1 MAARARAAQGETRV
15 TAQSRVGSGRHGG
28 ASEKVV
34 EAVEVRRYW
43 PGKAP
48 KWAAA
53 GGGGLAGDSADED
66 AGFGEQRD
74 GAPSRT
80 DAGDSARDRRLQRL
94 ADDGGT
100 SDGRRRSGAA
110 AIVEEAGSGVSDS
123 DSDGDS
129 MRSRRRA
136 SAVIVEPGDAAGDAA
151 RRADG
156 ASDDDEDDDDA
167 IEARRE
173 RLLAMRRRRA
183 QEEAEE
189 EARAAQAGGD
199 ESDEEGG
206 GGAVA
211 QQEEESEYETDDES
225 EEEGGAPRVLM
236 KPVFVS
242 NTMRETIRERDARLE
257 AEVAAKAKREQ
268 RVAERAD
275 ESRKMLVQI
284 VQQEEAAASEPA
296 PADQGDMPDDDDD
309 ADELDSFDLWK
320 VRELRR
326 VKKEREE
333 ARAAE
338 VEKAELLRR
347 RNLTDAERKAE
358 DEEFAR
364 QRADFGSDK
373 AKWAF
378 LQRYYHKGA
387 FFQEEDETGN
397 AKLGPVMMQDFGAAT
412 GRDAIGDRE
421 AMPAPMQVKN
431 FGRRSQV
438 KWTHLVAE
446 DTSSKDALWASDRG
460 LTHKYRDRMAGYK
473 AADDFERPG
482 KRKKTL

>member
-1 MAARARAAQGETRV
+1 MAARARAAHGETRV

-28 ASEKVV
+28 VSEKIV
-34 EAVEVRRYW
+34 EAVDVRRYW

-48 KWAAA
+48 KWVAD
-53 GGGGLAGDSADED
+53 GGGEPAGDSGDED

-74 GAPSRT
+74 SAPSRA
-80 DAGDSARDRRLQRL
+80 DAGGATVDRRLQRL
-94 ADDGGT
+94 ADEGGT
-100 SDGRRRSGAA
+100 LDGRRRSGVAA
-110 AIVEEAGSGVSDS
+110 VVEKVGSGVSDS
-123 DSDGDS
+123 NSDGES
-129 MRSRRRA
+129 IRGRRRA
-136 SAVIVEPGDAAGDAA
+136 PAVIVEPIDAAGDAA
-151 RRADG
+151 RRAG
-156 ASDDDEDDDDA
+156 GESDDEDDDDA

-183 QEEAEE
+183 QEAEE

-206 GGAVA
+206 GAAAA

-242 NTMRETIRERDARLE
+242 SSMRETIRERDARLE
-257 AEVAAKAKREQ
+257 AEEAARAKRDQ
-268 RVAERAD
+268 RIAERAD
-275 ESRKMLVQI
+275 ESRQMLVQI
-284 VQQEEAAASEPA
+284 IQQEEAAASEPA
-296 PADQGDMPDDDDD
+296 PVEQGDIPDDDDD

-320 VRELRR
+320 LRELRR

-338 VEKAELLRR
+338 AEKAELLRR
-347 RNLTDAERKAE
+347 RSLTDAERKAE

-364 QRADFGSDK
+364 QRADFGSEK
-373 AKWAF
+373 TKWSF

-412 GRDAIGDRE
+412 GRDAIGNRE

-431 FGRRSQV
+431 FGMRSQV
-438 KWTHLVAE
+438 KWTHLAAE
-446 DTSSKDALWASDRG
+446 DTSSKDALWASDRR
-460 LTHKYRDRMAGYK
+460 LSHQYRDRMAGYK
-473 AADDFERPG
+473 AANDFERPG

>member
-1 MAARARAAQGETRV
+1 MAARARAAQGEKRV
-15 TAQSRVGSGRHGG
+15 SAQSRVGSGRHGG
-28 ASEKVV
+28 ATESVV

-48 KWAAA
+48 KWVAD
-53 GGGGLAGDSADED
+53 GGDGRGGDIGDED
-66 AGFGEQRD
+66 DGFGERLD
-74 GAPSRT
+74 GAQSRT
-80 DAGDSARDRRLQRL
+80 DAGDAAIDRRLQRL

-100 SDGRRRSGAA
+100 VDRRRRSGAA
-110 AIVEEAGSGVSDS
+110 AILEEGCSSDSDS
-123 DSDGDS
+123 DSDGES
-129 MRSRRRA
+129 TRRRRRA
-136 SAVIVEPGDAAGDAA
+136 SAVIVEPGNAGDDAAP
-151 RRADG
+151 RAVSDSDG
-156 ASDDDEDDDDA
+156 DEDDEDA

-183 QEEAEE
+183 QEEADQA
-189 EARAAQAGGD
+189 ARAAQAGGG

-206 GGAVA
+206 GGAA
-211 QQEEESEYETDDES
+211 AHEEEESEYETDDES
-225 EEEGGAPRVLM
+225 EDESGAPRVLM

-242 NTMRETIRERDARLE
+242 IAMRETIRERDAQIE
-257 AEVAAKAKREQ
+257 AEAAAKAKREV

-275 ESRKMLVQI
+275 ESRQMLIQMI
-284 VQQEEAAASEPA
+284 QQEEAAASA
-296 PADQGDMPDDDDD
+296 PVALEHGDMPPDDDDD

-326 VKKEREE
+326 VKTEREE

-338 VEKAELLRR
+338 AEKAELLRR
-347 RNLTDAERKAE
+347 RSLTDAQRKAE

-364 QRADFGSDK
+364 QRADFGADK

-421 AMPAPMQVKN
+421 AMPAPMQV
-431 FGRRSQV
+431 RVLASPLCPP
-438 KWTHLVAE
+438 HHPILA
-446 DTSSKDALWASDRG
+446 SS
-460 LTHKYRDRMAGYK
+460 T
-473 AADDFERPG
+473 RPWSG
-482 KRKKTL
+482 APK